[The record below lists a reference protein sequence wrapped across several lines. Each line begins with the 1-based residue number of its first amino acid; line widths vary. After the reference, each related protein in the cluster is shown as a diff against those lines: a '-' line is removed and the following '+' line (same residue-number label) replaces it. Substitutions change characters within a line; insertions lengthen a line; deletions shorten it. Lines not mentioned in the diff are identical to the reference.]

1 MASDDDLPKLR
12 KQIDEA
18 HWRLDEL
25 VRQNHELKRWAD
37 PAHLA
42 GVAHGAVMEV
52 HNKLP
57 KDAAAL
63 IAAMH
68 EQTAAINRLVEILS
82 TPTVRTATINLP
94 SGPASMEVQ
103 ERRSAPWQRKPS

>member
-1 MASDDDLPKLR
+1 MASDDDRTR
-12 KQIDEA
+12 KEIEEL
-18 HWRLDEL
+18 HFRLDEL
-25 VRQNHELKRWAD
+25 VRENHELKRWAD

-68 EQTAAINRLVEILS
+68 EQTAAINRLVEVLS
-82 TPTVRTATINLP
+82 APTVRTATLNLP

-103 ERRSAPWQRKPS
+103 ERRSAPWQRKPA